1 MLTVGK
7 FGSSLVKPSLNSRY
21 EVVKNGWPLEDRLAT
36 EQAKAGAAGS
46 AETTAQNGM
55 Q

>member
-1 MLTVGK
+1 MVGK
-7 FGSSLVKPSLNSRY
+7 LGPPLVKPSLNSRY
-21 EVVKNGWPLEDRLAT
+21 EVVKSGWPLEDRLAT
-36 EQAKAGAAGS
+36 EQAKVGAAGS